1 MCRARYDGALGLLLG
16 ISAVKAV
23 LLEALHR
30 AGKLAALQW
39 AIEGIDS
46 GEDIDLP
53 ARAVKGLLPGSVR
66 VVGFCDEEG
75 IRFK

>member
-1 MCRARYDGALGLLLG
+1 MPAARFDGAMGLLLA

-23 LLEALHR
+23 QLEALKR
-30 AGKLAALQW
+30 ANKLSMLQW
-39 AIEGIDS
+39 AIDNVAED
-46 GEDIDLP
+46 EDIDLP
-53 ARAVKGLLPGSVR
+53 IRAVKGLLPGSVR